1 MQKKN
6 EAHFKDK
13 VRDRLKS
20 LGPECYFF
28 IKEAKALRGLADIFI
43 CYKGHFIAWELKKS
57 FSEANRDRD
66 GHALQKYHLFC
77 VNRAG
82 GLGRFVYPENFE
94 ECWNELVAQTSK

>member
-1 MQKKN
+1 MLKKN

-28 IKEAKALRGLADIFI
+28 IKEAKALRGIADVIGWYRGKPF
-43 CYKGHFIAWELKKS
+43 AWELKKS
-57 FSEANRDRD
+57 QAEAMKDRD
-66 GHALQKYHLFC
+66 GHALQKYYLEQAS
-77 VNRAG
+77 NAG

-94 ECWNELVAQTSK
+94 ECWNELVA